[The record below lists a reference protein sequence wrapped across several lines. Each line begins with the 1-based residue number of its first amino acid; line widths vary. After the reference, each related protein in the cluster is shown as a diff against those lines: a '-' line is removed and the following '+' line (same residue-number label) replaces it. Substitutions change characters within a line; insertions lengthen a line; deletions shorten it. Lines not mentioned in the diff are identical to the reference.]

1 MPAPRVLILRA
12 PGTNCDRETA
22 YAFERAGAEAE
33 RVHVNRL
40 LEGPSLVEGY
50 QILCVPGGFCY
61 GDDIAAGK
69 ILANQIRH
77 HLAGTLSRFREQD
90 RLILGIC
97 NGFQVL
103 LKAGLLVPEEQGG
116 PVATLAFNDSG
127 RYEDRWV
134 RLEIE
139 PETPC
144 VFLAGIDRLE
154 LPVAHAEGKLVCRDQ
169 EVLRSITRDRR
180 ISMRYVLGNVAPV
193 CDRLGTD
200 AAVSGEVR
208 VGASQNGSDVVIPD
222 ALPYPAN
229 PNGSVANIAGLCD
242 PTGRVLGLMPH
253 PERHLDPTRHPRWT
267 RQAPRAEGDGMA
279 LFRNAVR
286 YFS

>member
-40 LEGPSLVEGY
+40 LESPSLVEGY
-50 QILCVPGGFCY
+50 QILCVPGGICY

-169 EVLRSITRDRR
+169 EVLQSIAREKG
-180 ISMRYVLGNVAPV
+180 IAMRYVLGSAGPV
-193 CDRLGTD
+193 CDRLGND
-200 AAVSGEVR
+200 AAASGEAQAR
-208 VGASQNGSDVVIPD
+208 SSQNRDDVVIPD

-267 RQAPRAEGDGMA
+267 RQACSAEGDGMA